1 MAAKSVGSV
10 TQLLIQL
17 KDGDL
22 DAAEPIC
29 RRYLGDLVRVARGR
43 LQNVSGANEEAED
56 VVQDALGNFF
66 NGLGAARFRQLD
78 DRSDLWQVLVLLTKR
93 RAIDAY
99 RKQRRQAARSESELA
114 SAGAESG
121 GVLANVSDAADSF
134 GAEAASTLSDLL
146 DLLPD
151 TTLAA
156 VATGRLDGYTNS
168 ELAEQLDVSERTI
181 ERKLQLIRDIWKKSM
196 A

>member
-1 MAAKSVGSV
+1 M
-10 TQLLIQL
+10 
-17 KDGDL
+17 
-22 DAAEPIC
+22 
-29 RRYLGDLVRVARGR
+29 
-43 LQNVSGANEEAED
+43 
-56 VVQDALGNFF
+56 
-66 NGLGAARFRQLD
+66 
-78 DRSDLWQVLVLLTKR
+78 LTKR